1 MCPPPERLDR
11 PCDVSVVISTYNR
24 AEMLRVALESLA
36 RQRCDLRYEVV
47 VVDNNSTDSTRG
59 VVEGL
64 IEGGH
69 SNLRYH
75 FEPRQGASYGR
86 NTGIQA
92 AKAPII
98 AFTDDDL
105 HVTPGWLACLYEAL
119 TAHPEVEYVGG
130 KVLPASR
137 TGWPTWV
144 AREHWAPLALFDYG
158 DHPFYVNPA
167 RAVCLGTSNS
177 AYRRSTFDRVGYFDT
192 RVQTTKRKSATEDH
206 ELQLRVWRSGG
217 QGLWVPEAVV
227 LSDVASDRLTKA
239 YHRQWQARNGR
250 LLAIM
255 RDEAIEQ
262 TRAGRLLGVPGHIY
276 RRALE
281 GVGGGLGAL
290 LRGDPDRAFAH
301 EVRLRW
307 ALGFIAARW
316 RDHLSQR
323 FTGRR
328 ATS

>member
-1 MCPPPERLDR
+1 MGG

-24 AEMLRVALESLA
+24 AGTLRLAVESLA
-36 RQRCDLRYEVV
+36 RQEGDLRYEVV
-47 VVDNNSTDSTRG
+47 VVDNNSTDATRR
-59 VVEGL
+59 VVEEL
-64 IEGGH
+64 IEDGYP
-69 SNLRYH
+69 NLRYL
-75 FEPRQGASYGR
+75 FEPRLGVSYGR
-86 NTGIQA
+86 NTGVQA

-105 HVTPGWLACLYEAL
+105 HVTPGWLASLYGAL

-130 KVLPASR
+130 KVLPTSSA
-137 TGWPTWV
+137 GWPTWV
-144 AREHWAPLALFDYG
+144 TREHWAPLALFDYG
-158 DHPFYVNPA
+158 DRPFYVNPT

-177 AYRRSTFDRVGYFDT
+177 AYRRSVFDRVGYFDT

-217 QGLWVPEAVV
+217 QGLWVPGSVV
-227 LSDVASDRLTKA
+227 MSDVASDRLTKA

-262 TRAGRLLGVPGHIY
+262 TRAGRLLGVPGHVY
-276 RRALE
+276 RRALQ
-281 GVGGGLGAL
+281 GVGRGLGAL

-307 ALGFIAARW
+307 SLGFIATRW
-316 RDHLSQR
+316 RDYLSER

-328 ATS
+328 GTF